1 MKPALHAPLAQ
12 ALVALLVSLTGS
24 ANALTVIDPTNLIQ
38 NTLTAVRTLEM
49 TSNQLSQL
57 QNETQ
62 MLLNQARN
70 LATLDFNVINRLRLS
85 IANSERLLAEA
96 QGLAYEVTRLDQEFA
111 RLYPDQ
117 YATTTTGAQLAQQA
131 LERWNHER
139 NGLHTALRIQAQVA
153 RNLGTDEAVLSDLV
167 TQSQS
172 AVGSL
177 QASQATNQLLALQ
190 AKQAIQA
197 QQLDLSQNR
206 AVALEHA
213 RQVAAEHEAREQRRR
228 FMGNGIQYTPRPV
241 RLFAR

>member
-1 MKPALHAPLAQ
+1 MKRAPHAPLAQ

-131 LERWNHER
+131 LERWNYER

-153 RNLGTDEAVLSDLV
+153 WNLGTDEAVLSDLV

-213 RQVAAEHEAREQRRR
+213 RQVAEEHEAREQRRR